1 MAVGVVVA
9 SGDDWKAVVAVEAVA
24 AAAAAVA
31 VRRHLP
37 AQFEAAEAVAAA
49 AAAERLEVLAAAA
62 A

>member
-1 MAVGVVVA
+1 MAVVVA

-37 AQFEAAEAVAAA
+37 AQFEAVEAVAAP
-49 AAAERLEVLAAAA
+49 AAERLEVLAAAA